1 MRIRIKTRLEI
12 VLFGAVCALLGV
24 ALLQAF
30 APREV
35 RYIGGGFR
43 NDSLRT
49 VFVYPRDD
57 ADWINRRPLEPV
69 RKVPIEL
76 LDVYVSKKLSRGDV
90 VVEACM
96 LIQNDDGTYSDFVPW
111 LYRSEYCTVYGRG
124 STE

>member
-1 MRIRIKTRLEI
+1 MRITTKLEYLLAGVAI
-12 VLFGAVCALLGV
+12 ALLAV

-35 RYIGGGFR
+35 HYISGGFR

-49 VFVYPRDD
+49 VFVYSKQD
-57 ADWINRRPLEPV
+57 ADWINRRPIEPA

-76 LDVYVSKKLSRGDV
+76 LDIYVSKKLAHGGV
-90 VVEACM
+90 VLEACK

-111 LYRSEYCTVYGRG
+111 LYRSEYCTVYGG
-124 STE
+124 GTAP

>member
-1 MRIRIKTRLEI
+1 MRITTKLEYLLAGSVI
-12 VLFGAVCALLGV
+12 ALLAV

-35 RYIGGGFR
+35 RYISGGFR

-49 VFVYPRDD
+49 VFVYPRED
-57 ADWINRRPLEPV
+57 ADWINRRPIEPA

-76 LDVYVSKKLSRGDV
+76 LDSYVSQKLSRGDV
-90 VVEACM
+90 VIEACK

-111 LYRSEYCTVYGRG
+111 LYRSEYCTVYGGGDMR
-124 STE
+124 